1 MYRVEIQ
8 SKALRELKRINRQ
21 DRQRILNVID
31 GLAENP
37 RPIGSKKLTDTEDW
51 RIRVGVY
58 RIVYRIQE
66 RRLLVLV
73 VRIGHRSDVYRRS

>member
-8 SKALRELKRINRQ
+8 RKAAKELRRIDRQEQKRI
-21 DRQRILNVID
+21 IEVID

-37 RPIGSKKLTDTEDW
+37 HPIGSKKLTDTEDW
-51 RIRVGVY
+51 RIRVGSY

-66 RRLLVLV
+66 QRLLVLV
-73 VRIGHRSDVYRRS
+73 VRIAHRSEVYRRG

>member
-8 SKALRELKRINRQ
+8 SKALRVLKRIDRQ
-21 DRQRILNVID
+21 DQQRILKFID

-37 RPIGSKKLTDTEDW
+37 RPAGSKKLTDTEDW
-51 RIRVGVY
+51 RIRVGAY

-73 VRIGHRSDVYRRS
+73 VRIGHRSDVYRTG

>member
-8 SKALRELKRINRQ
+8 SNALRELKRINRQ

-37 RPIGSKKLTDTEDW
+37 RPAGSKKLTDRGDW
-51 RIRVGVY
+51 RIRVGAY

-73 VRIGHRSDVYRRS
+73 IRIGHRSDVYRRS